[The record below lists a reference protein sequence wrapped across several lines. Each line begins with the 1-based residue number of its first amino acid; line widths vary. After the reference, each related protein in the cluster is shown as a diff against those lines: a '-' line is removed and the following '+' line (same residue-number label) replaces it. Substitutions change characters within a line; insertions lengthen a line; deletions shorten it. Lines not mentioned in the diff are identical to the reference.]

1 MNAAAGARLNVN
13 RGLETGPVEVKS
25 AWTRIGGVNIE
36 VIDTPSLESE
46 AAENKIMGY
55 LRKE

>member
-1 MNAAAGARLNVN
+1 MNAAASADLHASGE
-13 RGLETGPVEVKS
+13 LETGPVEVKS
-25 AWTRIGGVNIE
+25 AWTRIGGVDIE
-36 VIDTPSLESE
+36 VVDTPSLESE